1 MSGFSAYTSLVRDSS
16 RTEYQTRIHR
26 VLGHIEDHIAEDL
39 PLEQLARVACLSPF
53 HFHRVFRAMMN
64 EGLNAFVQRR
74 RLEHA
79 ARELDGRRHTTI
91 LEVANR
97 YGYENAAAFSRAF
110 RRQFGVS
117 ATEWRR
123 SEGNARRVRLLG
135 EKERTRSKD
144 RKIGTDLGE
153 PVWEKL
159 THRGTTMPPA
169 AESAR
174 PRIERLPRVDA
185 VAMHYVGAYGSSD
198 ITKLWMRLMA
208 HADAMGVVHA
218 ETECVGILHDDP
230 AITEPER
237 CRYDAC
243 VIVARPISD
252 ALVSSVVLPGGDYL
266 VFPFVGAPVDVD
278 PAWDAVYRALV
289 DSGYQPANGPN
300 LEWYPPQ
307 PILDPAKG
315 VFRCKMCVPVV
326 SL

>member
-1 MSGFSAYTSLVRDSS
+1 MRDSS
-16 RTEYQTRIHR
+16 RAEYRTRIHR
-26 VLGHIEDHIAEDL
+26 VLVYIEEHMAEAL
-39 PLEQLARVACLSPF
+39 ALENLARVACLSPF

-64 EGLNAFVQRR
+64 ESVNAFVQRR

-79 ARELDGRRHTTI
+79 AREIHVQRHTTI

-110 RRQFGVS
+110 RRQFGAS

-123 SEGNARRVRLLG
+123 SAAAARRARLLG
-135 EKERTRSKD
+135 EKERSRSKD
-144 RKIGTDLGE
+144 GKIGTDLSD

-159 THRGTTMPPA
+159 TLRGTSMPPA
-169 AESAR
+169 AEPAR

-185 VAMHYVGAYGSSD
+185 VAMHYVGTYGSD
-198 ITKLWMRLMA
+198 AITKLWMRLMA
-208 HADAMGVVHA
+208 HADAMGMVDA
-218 ETECVGILHDDP
+218 DTECVGILHDDP
-230 AITEPER
+230 AITEPEL

-243 VIVARPISD
+243 VIVTRPMSD
-252 ALVSSVVLPGGDYL
+252 AQASSLVLPGGDFL
-266 VFPFVGAPVDVD
+266 VFPFVGAPSDVD
-278 PAWDAVYRALV
+278 PAWDAVYRALL

-307 PILDPAKG
+307 PILDPGKG